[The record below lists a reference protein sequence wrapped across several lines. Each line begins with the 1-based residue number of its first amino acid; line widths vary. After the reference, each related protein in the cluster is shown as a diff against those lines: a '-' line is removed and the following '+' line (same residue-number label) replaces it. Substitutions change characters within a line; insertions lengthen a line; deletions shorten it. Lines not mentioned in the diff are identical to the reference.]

1 MTIKPYE
8 YKPTKKKKQRDE
20 LMERI
25 VPTEDEKPLTGFVAD
40 LKASPE
46 EERLARAFRASKI
59 GFAFQY
65 EVAVL
70 TSRPGEEKIIDF
82 VVGLLQQPVEVYGR
96 IGHESDSDKSR
107 DRIREIMI
115 NEVMRREGRPL
126 LEVVWYYDL
135 TDQAHA
141 DAVVQERFGG

>member
-1 MTIKPYE
+1 MSTSRRRRKNNATSLW
-8 YKPTKKKKQRDE
+8 KGLPTD
-20 LMERI
+20 
-25 VPTEDEKPLTGFVAD
+25 DEKPLTGFVAD

-46 EERLARAFRASKI
+46 EERLARAFRASNI
-59 GFAFQY
+59 GFAFQD

-70 TSRPGEEKIIDF
+70 TSRPGEEKVIDF
-82 VVGLLQQPVEVYGR
+82 VIGLLQQPVEVYGR